1 MSTQLSSS
9 FISIGSLN
17 KQMKY
22 PLLMGC
28 THVFIKIASEIMR
41 NNDLSKH
48 SLIQSFVMFLGEFLI
63 VFLFIIELK
72 RSQSKVYKFKGFYL
86 ETLLKITGLIFLCT
100 LIDFVGSFALTI
112 IDSLS
117 ETAFFELV
125 FKLFAMGLT
134 AFLSQYLL
142 HYKYYRHHILD
153 YSILVFGLAAHLI
166 IESFDK
172 LKETQT
178 NILSI
183 ILLLFFY
190 SLSSFLE
197 IIEKYLMEE
206 EFVSPYLIIS
216 GEGAF
221 GLIITSLCFTW
232 MDEQCPKDFLRCKGE
247 NITKKSHYIE
257 DFAKFFSNFDNC
269 LSIILFFIG
278 VFFVNTFRMLV
289 NHSYSPTHRSIAD
302 TLSSFIFWILKL
314 CYDIFISK
322 NEDIS
327 VEHNILIGITY
338 IVMYIGIFIFLELII
353 IHKCGMDKNTRDIIN
368 IRVNDEKKEI
378 DNLPNLCVLL
388 QTHEKENTLIEKE
401 IY

>member
-117 ETAFFELV
+117 ETAFFELF

-142 HYKYYRHHILD
+142 HYKYYRHHILG

-190 SLSSFLE
+190 SCESLFNHFRRRGIWTYYYFIML
-197 IIEKYLMEE
+197 YLD
-206 EFVSPYLIIS
+206 
-216 GEGAF
+216 G
-221 GLIITSLCFTW
+221 
-232 MDEQCPKDFLRCKGE
+232 
-247 NITKKSHYIE
+247 
-257 DFAKFFSNFDNC
+257 
-269 LSIILFFIG
+269 
-278 VFFVNTFRMLV
+278 
-289 NHSYSPTHRSIAD
+289 
-302 TLSSFIFWILKL
+302 
-314 CYDIFISK
+314 
-322 NEDIS
+322 
-327 VEHNILIGITY
+327 
-338 IVMYIGIFIFLELII
+338 
-353 IHKCGMDKNTRDIIN
+353 
-368 IRVNDEKKEI
+368 
-378 DNLPNLCVLL
+378 
-388 QTHEKENTLIEKE
+388 
-401 IY
+401 